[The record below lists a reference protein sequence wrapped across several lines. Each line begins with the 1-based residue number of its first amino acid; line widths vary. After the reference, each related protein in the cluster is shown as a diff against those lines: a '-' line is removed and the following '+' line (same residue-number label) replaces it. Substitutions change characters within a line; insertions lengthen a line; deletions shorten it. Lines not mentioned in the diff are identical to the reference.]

1 MQLNTDKMIARKDNG
16 VGWMIFNNPER
27 RNAVS
32 MAMWEAV
39 GAIIS
44 EFAAD
49 DDVRVAVMAGA
60 GDRAFV
66 SGADISEFAK
76 NRNSA
81 EAEERY
87 SAATAQAHKAM
98 AAFHKPLIAMIQGY
112 CIGGGVAVAMAADIR
127 IAADHATFGL
137 PET

>member
-1 MQLNTDKMIARKDNG
+1 MQLNTDKMIARKENG

-39 GAIIS
+39 GEIMP

-81 EAEERY
+81 EAEERCMPIKDII
-87 SAATAQAHKAM
+87 S
-98 AAFHKPLIAMIQGY
+98 LI
-112 CIGGGVAVAMAADIR
+112 
-127 IAADHATFGL
+127 
-137 PET
+137 PERS